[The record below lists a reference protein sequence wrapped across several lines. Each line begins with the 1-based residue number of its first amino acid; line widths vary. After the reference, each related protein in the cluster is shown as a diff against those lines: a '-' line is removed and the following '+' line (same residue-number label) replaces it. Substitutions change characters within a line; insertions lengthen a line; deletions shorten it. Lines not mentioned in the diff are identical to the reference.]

1 MGAELTLV
9 SLFGLVALAGVVV
22 NDSLL
27 MIDFINRKRRVHGDV
42 VEAACEA
49 GIARFRPILLTS
61 LTTFGG
67 LVPVLISRDL
77 ETQSLVPMAISLAF
91 GVVFATV
98 ISLVLVPAAY
108 VIIEDVRAVLVGRPN
123 APDQAQAETASA

>member
-1 MGAELTLV
+1 MV
-9 SLFGLVALAGVVV
+9 LAGVVA

-27 MIDFINRKRRVHGDV
+27 MIDFINRNRRVHVDV
-42 VEAACEA
+42 VEAACVA
-49 GIARFRPILLTS
+49 GIARFRPSLLTT
-61 LTTFGG
+61 LATFGG